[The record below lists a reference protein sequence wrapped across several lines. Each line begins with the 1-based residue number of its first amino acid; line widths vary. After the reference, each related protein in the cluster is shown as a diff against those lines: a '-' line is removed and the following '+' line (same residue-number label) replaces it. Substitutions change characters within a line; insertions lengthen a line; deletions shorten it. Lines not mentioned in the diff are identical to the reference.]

1 MILSKKASNIEPSIT
16 LAITAK
22 AKELKSQGIDI
33 IGFGAGE
40 PDFNTPANI
49 RNASIEAMEKGYTKY
64 TPASGINELKEAIIN
79 KFKNDNNLQYK
90 SSQIIISTGAKQCL
104 SNAFFAILNP
114 GDEVLIATP
123 YWVSYPELIKL
134 SDGIPVFVKTSKENS
149 YKYDIESLKQ
159 YVTSKTKAIII
170 NSPNNPTGS
179 IYTKEEL
186 IKLAEFAKEH
196 DLIIIS
202 DEIYEKLIYG
212 DDEHVSIASLSEDA
226 YKRTI
231 VINGVSK
238 TYSMTGWRI
247 GYAAASEEIVKLM
260 SNIQSHTTSNPN
272 SIAQYASLEAL
283 AGTQEFVHSMKQ
295 EFKNRRDYIV
305 TRINGIENISCI
317 EPKGA
322 FYVFIDIS
330 KIIGKSVEG
339 EAIEN
344 SLDFCSKLLEKGKV
358 AAVPGEA
365 FGIDGFIRISYA
377 TSMENIQEGLNR
389 IESFIKKCI

>member
-1 MILSKKASNIEPSIT
+1 M
-16 LAITAK
+16 
-22 AKELKSQGIDI
+22 
-33 IGFGAGE
+33 
-40 PDFNTPANI
+40 
-49 RNASIEAMEKGYTKY
+49 
-64 TPASGINELKEAIIN
+64 
-79 KFKNDNNLQYK
+79 
-90 SSQIIISTGAKQCL
+90 
-104 SNAFFAILNP
+104 
-114 GDEVLIATP
+114 
-123 YWVSYPELIKL
+123 
-134 SDGIPVFVKTSKENS
+134 
-149 YKYDIESLKQ
+149 
-159 YVTSKTKAIII
+159 
-170 NSPNNPTGS
+170 
-179 IYTKEEL
+179 
-186 IKLAEFAKEH
+186 
-196 DLIIIS
+196 
-202 DEIYEKLIYG
+202 
-212 DDEHVSIASLSEDA
+212 SIASLSEDA

-283 AGTQEFVHSMKQ
+283 AGTQEFIQVMKQ

-305 TRINGIENISCI
+305 TRINGIDNISCI

-330 KIIGKSVEG
+330 KIIGKAIEG
-339 EAIEN
+339 ETIES

-389 IESFIKKCI
+389 IENCLKICI